1 MIGVWKT
8 AKIRM
13 ESVKFIGVYRLVSK
27 TNFTVIYIATIV
39 LISFGILVGINI
51 PYSGDVKWTDILS
64 SFANVFMAW
73 IAYMALNTWKS
84 QLKLSKRIE
93 QLEKLRM
100 QLDDIVLSFQNKLLT
115 KYHDEKEYSEENLI
129 ALFQEYRLNYENYQ
143 TSFGNTLPET
153 LSMKDIN
160 SSFKKFEQDMH
171 SAFLN
176 QKKVFPRFFNGIIA
190 DIHKHR
196 LKLHDS
202 LKAEMGLLWK

>member
-1 MIGVWKT
+1 M
-8 AKIRM
+8 
-13 ESVKFIGVYRLVSK
+13 VSK

-64 SFANVFMAW
+64 SFANVFMAG

-84 QLKLSKRIE
+84 QLKLSKRTE

-100 QLDDIVLSFQNKLLT
+100 QLDDMVLSFQNKLLT
-115 KYHDEKEYSEENLI
+115 KYCDEEEYSEESLI

-160 SSFKKFEQDMH
+160 SNFKKFEQDMH
-171 SAFLN
+171 CAFLN

-196 LKLHDS
+196 FKLHDS
-202 LKAEMGLLWK
+202 LKAEMRLLWK

>member
-1 MIGVWKT
+1 M
-8 AKIRM
+8 
-13 ESVKFIGVYRLVSK
+13 VSK

-39 LISFGILVGINI
+39 LISFGILVGMNI
-51 PYSGDVKWTDILS
+51 PYSGDVKWTDTLS

-73 IAYMALNTWKS
+73 VAYMALNAWKS
-84 QLKLSKRIE
+84 QLELSKRIE

-100 QLDDIVLSFQNKLLT
+100 QLDDIVLSFQDKLLA

-153 LSMKDIN
+153 LSITDIY
-160 SSFKKFEQDMH
+160 SSFKKFEQDMS